1 MYQSLK
7 AKLCGSLFTL
17 HVKIFLPRK
26 FISDKYFFLD
36 GTSELIADR
45 TVSWYIEYLAVPVR
59 NKSGALNTNK
69 RCWNNDDMI
78 FDTKYVKMI
87 DIDIINSLIINN

>member
-1 MYQSLK
+1 MWLFVHFTRENIF
-7 AKLCGSLFTL
+7 AK
-17 HVKIFLPRK
+17 KIH
-26 FISDKYFFLD
+26 IGQICFLD

-87 DIDIINSLIINN
+87 DIDIINSMIINN

>member
-1 MYQSLK
+1 MW
-7 AKLCGSLFTL
+7 LFVHFTREN
-17 HVKIFLPRK
+17 ICQENSYR
-26 FISDKYFFLD
+26 INIFLD